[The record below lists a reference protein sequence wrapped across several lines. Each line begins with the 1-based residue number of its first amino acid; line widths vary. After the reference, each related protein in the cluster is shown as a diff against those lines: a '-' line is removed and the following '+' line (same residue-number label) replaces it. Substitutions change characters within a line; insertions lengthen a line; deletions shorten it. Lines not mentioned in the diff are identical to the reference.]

1 MQQTFFQKVLLHIG
15 AGFLA
20 ACLLY
25 VFNHSF
31 EGADVTVPHSMG
43 KPNSS
48 TR

>member
-31 EGADVTVPHSMG
+31 EGADVTITHQTGQPTAA
-43 KPNSS
+43 P
-48 TR
+48 R